1 MKLFR
6 EFNEEKLEQLRRDP
20 YFAKTRETL
29 RRRGEEYLNS
39 NPPRILFSQIHE
51 YVVTG
56 NRTNFQAVHSNYQ
69 SRMETFFILWL
80 LDEDE
85 KYLSPLADI
94 IWNICDFESWSIPA
108 HVNENL
114 TPARRRVNLDLCS
127 TILAFRLAE
136 RPRYLRYLAGAEEKH
151 DYQHAYQQLR
161 KTGSHGKLLSLL
173 ISRSFRR

>member
-1 MKLFR
+1 M
-6 EFNEEKLEQLRRDP
+6 
-20 YFAKTRETL
+20 
-29 RRRGEEYLNS
+29 EEYLNS

-136 RPRYLRYLAGAEEKH
+136 ILYYIGDKLPDLVVRRAQYEIRLRLIDSYRDSDYGWMHTTNNWAAVCVGATLATYLYAATPEEIDAQIPRMLKM
-151 DYQHAYQQLR
+151 
-161 KTGSHGKLLSLL
+161 
-173 ISRSFRR
+173 